1 MSDKKKNDRTR
12 NWTVVVYPD
21 SAPADWRDILDEEH
35 IQWVESPLHDR
46 DLTGA
51 GEVKKP
57 HWHVLLAY
65 DGVKAYDQVKEL
77 TDRINCPIPQKC
89 ASARSLV
96 RYMAHLDDPNK
107 AQYDKSLIIGHG
119 GIDIDEMLKPRS
131 AMRYSMIKEMID
143 YVIKSD
149 IVEFLDLM
157 EYAMQEHYDDWFPI
171 LCDSSAFI
179 IDKVIKSN
187 RHRDRSFDLDPSTGE
202 VL

>member
-1 MSDKKKNDRTR
+1 MAKEKKNDRTR
-12 NWTVVVYPD
+12 NWTIVVYPD
-21 SAPADWRDILDEEH
+21 SAPKNWRDILDEEH
-35 IQWVESPLHDR
+35 IQWVESPLHDK

-51 GEVKKP
+51 GETKKP

-65 DGVKAYDQVKEL
+65 DGVKAFDQVREL
-77 TDRINCPIPQKC
+77 TERINCPIPQKC

-107 AQYDKSLIIGHG
+107 AQYDKNLIIGHG
-119 GIDIDEMLKPRS
+119 GIDVDEMLKPRS

-143 YVIKSD
+143 YVIKAD
-149 IVEFLDLM
+149 VVEFLDLM
-157 EYAMQEHYDDWFPI
+157 EYAMQAHYEDWFPL
-171 LCDSSAFI
+171 LCDSSAFV

-187 RHRDRSFDLDPSTGE
+187 RHRVRSVCDPDTGE